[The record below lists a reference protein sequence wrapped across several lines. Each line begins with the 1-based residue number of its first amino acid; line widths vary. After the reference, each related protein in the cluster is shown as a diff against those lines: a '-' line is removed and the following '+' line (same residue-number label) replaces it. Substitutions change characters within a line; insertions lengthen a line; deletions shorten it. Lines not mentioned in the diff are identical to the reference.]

1 MDRDQFVRAGAEMV
15 RASSRVLV
23 FTGAGLSTES
33 GIADFRSPGGIWSK
47 YDPSEFYFDRF
58 VSDKK
63 AREKYWA
70 MSTEYY
76 DVIRDARPNAA
87 HLAVKDLEDAGKLLA
102 VVTQNIDGLHHKAGN
117 APDKIIEVHG
127 TVFTVSCLRC
137 GKRYERDEIHERV
150 KGGEK
155 APQCDGCSGI
165 LKTDTI
171 SFGQAMPQDK
181 MAMAYQ
187 HARSCDLCFA
197 LGSSLVVYPAA
208 SIPEVAA
215 ENGARLII
223 VNREPTPMDAMAAL
237 VINDGLSKVLPPM
250 VRLGCSKDA

>member
-1 MDRDQFVRAGAEMV
+1 MDLDQLIRTGAQMV
-15 RASSRVLV
+15 RESSRVLV

-33 GIADFRSPGGIWSK
+33 GIADFRSPGGIWTK

-58 VSDKK
+58 VSDKR

-76 DVIRDARPNAA
+76 GVMRDAKPNQA
-87 HLAVKDLEDAGKLLA
+87 HLAIKALEDAGKLLA
-102 VVTQNIDGLHHKAGN
+102 VVTQNIDGLHHKAGSS
-117 APDKIIEVHG
+117 PDKVIEIHG
-127 TVFTVSCLRC
+127 TVFTVSCLSC
-137 GKRYERDEIHERV
+137 GKRYERDEIQERV
-150 KGGEK
+150 RAGDT
-155 APQCDGCSGI
+155 APECDACSGI

-171 SFGQAMPQDK
+171 SFGQAMPQEK

-187 HARSCDLCFA
+187 HARSCDLCLA

-208 SIPEVAA
+208 SIPAVAA

-223 VNREPTPMDAMAAL
+223 VNRDPTPMDAMARL
-237 VINDGLSKVLPPM
+237 VINDSLSKVLPPM
-250 VRLGCSKDA
+250 VQLGCSDA

>member
-1 MDRDQFVRAGAEMV
+1 MDRDHLIRTGAEMV

-76 DVIRDARPNAA
+76 EVIRDARPNEA
-87 HLAVKDLEDAGKLLA
+87 HLAVKTLEDAGKLLA

-127 TVFTVSCLRC
+127 TVFSVSCLSC
-137 GKRYERDEIHERV
+137 GKRYGRDEIQERV
-150 KGGEK
+150 KAGEK
-155 APQCDGCSGI
+155 APECSGCAGI

-187 HARSCDLCFA
+187 HARSCDLCLA

-208 SIPEVAA
+208 SIPAVAA

-223 VNREPTPMDAMAAL
+223 VNREPTPMDTMATL
-237 VINDGLSKVLPPM
+237 VINDSLSKVLPPM
-250 VRLGCSKDA
+250 VKLGCLND